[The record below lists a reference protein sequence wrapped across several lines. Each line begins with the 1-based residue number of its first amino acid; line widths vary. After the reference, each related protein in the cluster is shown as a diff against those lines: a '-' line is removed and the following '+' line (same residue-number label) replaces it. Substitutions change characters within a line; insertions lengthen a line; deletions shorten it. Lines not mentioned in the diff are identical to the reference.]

1 MTQQN
6 FARRIALVA
15 LMLSLGWTA
24 ATVQAHGPQSSDL
37 PRQATARYLA
47 NEGVLIELDDTKVL
61 FDAFFSNSYNN
72 YSLVPD
78 TKVLALQAGTAPYE
92 GIDALFISH
101 AHGDHFSPE
110 PTLAYL
116 RAQSGVHLFGPIEAV
131 DALKALIPEGDSLAK
146 RLTAFTLNPNDPPQN
161 LSIGDID
168 IDVVA
173 IPHAGGK
180 RMEGVRNLV
189 FRVTLNEAL
198 TVVHMGDAAPEIP
211 LFEAQQRH
219 WNYRTT
225 DHAFPPYWFFEAPDG
240 EHILENNI
248 GALNTTGVHVPAKA
262 TGKGDEWRE
271 RLGAD
276 LFTDPGEERTLPVR
290 TQHQHQYQ
298 HQAHTVEPI
307 VNGATQ

>member
-6 FARRIALVA
+6 FSSRLLLGALT
-15 LMLSLGWTA
+15 LCLGWST
-24 ATVQAHGPQSSDL
+24 TSVQAHGPDKHEAGAYE
-37 PRQATARYLA
+37 PKEATARYLA
-47 NEGVLIELDDTKVL
+47 NEGVLVELDDTKVL
-61 FDAFFSNSYNN
+61 FDAFFSNSYGN
-72 YSLVPD
+72 YTLVPD
-78 TKVLALQAGTAPYE
+78 AKVEALQAGTAPYD

-116 RAQSGVHLFGPIEAV
+116 RAQTSVQLFGPVEAV
-131 DALKALIPEGDSLAK
+131 DALKALIPADDPLAV
-146 RLTAFTLNPNDPPQN
+146 RLTAFELNPNDAPET
-161 LSIGDID
+161 LHVDGID

-189 FRVTLNEAL
+189 FRVTLNNQL

-211 LFEAQQRH
+211 LFEAQQPH
-219 WNYRTT
+219 WNQRTT
-225 DHAFPPYWFFEAPDG
+225 DHAFPPYWFFEAPNG
-240 EHILENNI
+240 KHILENNI
-248 GALNTTGVHVPAKA
+248 GALISTGVHVPAEA

-290 TQHQHQYQ
+290 IPHNQQPH
-298 HQAHTVEPI
+298 AAEPI
-307 VNGATQ
+307 RKVQ